1 MDEYDPIRM
10 PANQRA
16 RSEEEAYNLGL
27 RLYSPQDIVADA
39 EQQVR
44 SDGGREHRQT
54 IDKQTHGARHHTAAF
69 TTLPLTFNTTTR

>member
-44 SDGGREHRQT
+44 SDGG
-54 IDKQTHGARHHTAAF
+54 
-69 TTLPLTFNTTTR
+69 